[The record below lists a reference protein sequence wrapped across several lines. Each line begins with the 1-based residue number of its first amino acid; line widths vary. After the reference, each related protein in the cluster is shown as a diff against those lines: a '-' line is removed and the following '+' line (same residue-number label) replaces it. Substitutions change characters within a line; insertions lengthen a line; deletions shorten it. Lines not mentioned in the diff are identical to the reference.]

1 MSATTDSH
9 PYVIRVSTRFLLL
22 SLASS
27 ILVAYSVGLITR
39 IILIE
44 GPRNAFLAEHDA
56 SALYVRPDHSK
67 KPVLPNPQLI
77 DGKSVPPIV
86 YSAKTFHTAMGTSSS
101 SAYLENETKASE
113 KAIQKVKG
121 PAKGPVKGP
130 KNSTASCRGS
140 ARVDGQCK
148 SLDAPTPVHN
158 SSAVVTINET
168 GEEEEEH
175 LPAGQHLLVDIKNV
189 DANFLDSEFLLAQ
202 AMIDVVNDSK
212 LTLLSYHCHKLDNTG
227 VSCVGV
233 LLESHISFHTWP
245 EFGVISLDLFTC
257 GSGELIPILPIVERL
272 FAVPSPGGDKPEMIW
287 SHKLRGASIGKGI
300 LGDDLGRFVLE
311 TTDMDLKREVVTART
326 DFQRIDIYD
335 TINAHSRDYGSYRA
349 SIEGGDTYEAKHPEL
364 FTPQTEVYLDGI
376 LQSTRYGN
384 EAYHE
389 ALVQPA
395 MFAHPDPKRVAI
407 IGGGEGSTLREALK
421 HKSVEKV
428 IMIEIDEKMVQ
439 VSKEYIPD
447 WNTCSDITGSAQWCG
462 DDIRADMRYE
472 DGLAWF
478 HNRFSNN
485 RKTYS
490 EEYNEDPFDIVIM
503 DALDPHDDIS
513 FADNLYTNK
522 EFLQTLYNSLS
533 DEGVL
538 VMQLGISAQIQDPL
552 ESLSINK
559 KRHFMLNALES
570 VGFESLH
577 IYEEANCGFRW
588 PWMFAVALKS
598 SKIDH
603 QWYRNAAEIDLD
615 IARRLI
621 PTVSGEPSLKVF
633 DGTTMNYNY
642 QNPGKSTE
650 TVFCREIPTPKSC
663 NGYVENMKSKATY
676 DPYAMRHQYKLTES
690 NYEGLLTMCQDV
702 NQKTTTPVQLRTLC
716 SMLE

>member
-1 MSATTDSH
+1 MGTNTESN

-27 ILVAYSVGLITR
+27 ILVAFTVGRAAR

-44 GPRNAFLAEHDA
+44 GPRNALLAEHEA
-56 SALYVRPDHSK
+56 SALYVRPEHSK
-67 KPVLPNPQLI
+67 KPALPTPQLI

-86 YSAKTFHTAMGTSSS
+86 YSAKTFHTSMGTSSS
-101 SAYLENETKASE
+101 SAYLENETKVSD
-113 KAIQKVKG
+113 KTVQK
-121 PAKGPVKGP
+121 AKGPVKGP
-130 KNSTASCRGS
+130 KNITISCKDS
-140 ARVDGQCK
+140 SEAYDGQCK
-148 SLDAPTPVHN
+148 SLDAPTPVSN
-158 SSAVVTINET
+158 VSNIIVLNET
-168 GEEEEEH
+168 EEEEEEH

-189 DANFLDSEFLLAQ
+189 DGNFLDSEFRLAQ

-212 LTLLSYHCHKLDNTG
+212 LTLLSYHCHKLDNKG

-257 GSGELIPILPIVERL
+257 GSGELIPILPIVKRL
-272 FAVPSPGGDKPEMIW
+272 FAVPAPGGDEPDMIW
-287 SHKLRGASIGKGI
+287 AHKLRGASIGKGV

-395 MFAHPDPKRVAI
+395 MFIHPNPKRVAI

-428 IMIEIDEKMVQ
+428 TMIEIDEKMVQ
-439 VSKEYIPD
+439 FSKEYIPD
-447 WNTCSDITGSAQWCG
+447 WNTCSDIVGSAQWCG
-462 DDIRADMRYE
+462 DDTRADMRYE

-478 HNRFSNN
+478 HNRFSIN
-485 RKTYS
+485 RKTFS
-490 EEYNEDPFDIVIM
+490 DEFKEDPFEIVIM
-503 DALDPHDDIS
+503 DALDPQDDIS
-513 FADNLYTNK
+513 FADKLYTDK
-522 EFLQTLYNSLS
+522 EFLDTLYNSLS
-533 DEGVL
+533 DDGIL
-538 VMQLGISAQIQDPL
+538 VMQLGISSQIQDPL
-552 ESLSINK
+552 ESISSNE
-559 KRHFMLNALES
+559 KRHYVLNALES
-570 VGFESLH
+570 VGFKSLH
-577 IYEEANCGFRW
+577 VYEEGNCGFRW
-588 PWMFAVALKS
+588 PWTFAIALKS
-598 SKIDH
+598 SNSDH
-603 QWYRNAAEIDLD
+603 LWYRNAAEIDLD
-615 IARRLI
+615 ITKRLI
-621 PTVSGEPSLKVF
+621 PTVSGEPALKVF
-633 DGTTMNYNY
+633 DGATMNYYY

-650 TVFCREIPTPKSC
+650 TVYCRERPTPTSC
-663 NGYVENMKSKATY
+663 TGSFDKMKSKAAY
-676 DPYAMRHQYKLTES
+676 DPYAMRHQYKLSERK
-690 NYEGLLTMCQDV
+690 YDFCQNL
-702 NQKTTTPVQLRTLC
+702 NQTAFAPPELKALC
-716 SMLE
+716 AIFG